1 MLGGN
6 QHRGFVRMSAGGKSM
21 KRKGVVVATLALS
34 LVPALSLLAV
44 SAADATQTLHKK
56 KLPHPVAAYTGSLGS
71 FTPAAADPRLGAS
84 FGRGGLGSS
93 GFRFTPSATPGSS
106 RKVTVAIRSRA
117 ATPQQVERAG
127 APTTVGFSPDV
138 YNLGVAMGWKRFAV
152 TSDYSKVDLGNVPG
166 SREAA
171 DVAVSYGG
179 KRWSTRLALA
189 ADRPL
194 GDTARIVD
202 GDRNVSLDL
211 GGSYSIS
218 SRLDVTGGVRYKVE
232 KDRLTDFSDDRRDSQ
247 AVYIGTA
254 FRF

>member
-1 MLGGN
+1 
-6 QHRGFVRMSAGGKSM
+6 M
-21 KRKGVVVATLALS
+21 KRKGVVVVTLALS
-34 LVPALSLLAV
+34 LVPALSV
-44 SAADATQTLHKK
+44 AAATQTLHKK
-56 KLPHPVAAYTGSLGS
+56 RLPHPIAAYSGSLGS

-117 ATPQQVERAG
+117 VTPQQVERGAG
-127 APTTVGFSPDV
+127 PATTTVGFSPDA

-194 GDTARIVD
+194 GETARLVD

-232 KDRLTDFSDDRRDSQ
+232 KDRLADFADDRRDSQ

>member
-6 QHRGFVRMSAGGKSM
+6 HKRGFVSMSAGGKSM
-21 KRKGVVVATLALS
+21 KRRGAVVAALALS
-34 LVPALSLLAV
+34 LVPAM
-44 SAADATQTLHKK
+44 AAGATQTLHKK

-84 FGRGGLGSS
+84 FGRAGLGSS

-117 ATPQQVERAG
+117 ATPQQVERGVPAQ
-127 APTTVGFSPDV
+127 TTVGFSPDA

-194 GDTARIVD
+194 GDTARLVD

-232 KDRLTDFSDDRRDSQ
+232 KDRLADFADDRRDSQ